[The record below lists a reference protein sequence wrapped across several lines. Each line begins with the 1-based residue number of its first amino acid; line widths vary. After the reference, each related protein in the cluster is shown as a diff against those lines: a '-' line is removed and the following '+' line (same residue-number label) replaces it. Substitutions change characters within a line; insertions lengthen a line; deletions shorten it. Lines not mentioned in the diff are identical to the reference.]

1 MQLSEVF
8 PAEALRAKFAQPVMI
23 KHMGRSQLAEIS
35 AQKPKSMIEMGGGAW
50 DRYVQANP
58 GCNPLALA
66 SYFQREDPKL
76 YLGME
81 RHIQAKVLHD
91 ISFTVARVDD
101 ETLTNKCAG
110 ELLLAVTYPGVL
122 RISDITFADVY
133 KPIPERT
140 RRYQFQDFKGLGL
153 LPALIENCVEYC
165 QDNNIA
171 RITLA
176 AADVDLMTLFK
187 RYGFEVEDTPAGR
200 MALQTQ
206 IGIPMARA
214 V

>member
-1 MQLSEVF
+1 MQLSKVF

-35 AQKPKSMIEMGGGAW
+35 ARKPKSMIEMGGGAW
-50 DRYVQANP
+50 DHYVQANP

-81 RHIQAKVLHD
+81 RHIQDKVLHD
-91 ISFTVARVDD
+91 ISYTVADVDD
-101 ETLTNKCAG
+101 ETLANNCAG

-122 RISDITFADVY
+122 RISDVTFADVY
-133 KPIPERT
+133 KPIRDQA
-140 RRYQFQDFKGLGL
+140 RRYKFQDFEGLGL
-153 LPALIENCVEYC
+153 HPAVINNCVEYC
-165 QDNNIA
+165 QRSGIA
-171 RITLA
+171 QIILA
-176 AADVDLMTLFK
+176 AADMDLMTLFK
-187 RYGFEVEDTPAGR
+187 RYGFEIEDTPAGR